1 MTMRRFSLNDR
12 LEAAINF
19 HAWRGDLPTNPT
31 EIAMQD
37 AERRG
42 SDADP
47 REGFL
52 DALENAWKKD

>member
-1 MTMRRFSLNDR
+1 MTMPRISFSDR
-12 LEAAINF
+12 VDAAISF

-47 REGFL
+47 RKVFL
-52 DALENAWKKD
+52 DTLENAWKKD